1 MAVQMRRC
9 LRIGRAW
16 PTADTQWLCRCVYD
30 CGLAQHGLL
39 LTCDSCADA
48 SVTVDWLSV
57 ACRRPEAFKLEAC
70 SEVVPLL
77 EPLLG
82 SPHDK
87 YVLVALGALQM
98 LLQAFGQVIAAA
110 CSQPPSSVGVDLSFE
125 ERQKRCVVAQSSL
138 LTLSPLLQQLC
149 RQPHEIGV
157 QAMQA
162 YESLS
167 QLA

>member
-1 MAVQMRRC
+1 MC
-9 LRIGRAW
+9 SLW
-16 PTADTQWLCRCVYD
+16 PW
-30 CGLAQHGLL
+30 
-39 LTCDSCADA
+39 ADA
-48 SVTVDWLSV
+48 ASSCMSGQGASRLDCESMV
-57 ACRRPEAFKLEAC
+57 ACLVLCQCQQVCP
-70 SEVVPLL
+70 
-77 EPLLG
+77 G
-82 SPHDK
+82 DPHSIW
-87 YVLVALGALQM
+87 L
-98 LLQAFGQVIAAA
+98 QVIAAA